1 MSNEQS
7 KNTKYFIHSFIGIL
21 LMFGFG
27 FIPPF
32 EPLTPLGMK
41 YIGILLGLI
50 YLWSLVEM
58 LWPSILALV
67 AVVLTGQLSGA
78 AITPKAFGGD
88 TIILVILSLAVIYAL
103 TNTGMFNYVT
113 NYLLSRKCFQGRPWI
128 LSATLLL
135 TMYGLSALS
144 GGNMALLFLLWELV
158 YKIADQI
165 NMPRN
170 HAYCGAM
177 VMGIIMAYVAG
188 SACLP
193 FMPSYLFIV
202 GMFQNMTGMA
212 SIPLIKALVMNLSI
226 GVSMLMIYLLLIR
239 FVARINISLL
249 KDARL
254 DSLLETLPPMNR
266 RQKFSLFYLILF
278 VILLILPGTVNLFSQ
293 GPLAATLSNLGTI
306 GMCYLMFALLYI
318 IRIDGE
324 PILVF
329 RDVAHQIQWEAVAL
343 MAVIFSFSPLITAEG
358 TGVSQWLMNIVNP
371 LLGGHSPYVFTLIIF
386 FITLLLTNIA
396 NNTVVMVLM
405 ITIINV
411 YAPQMTLNLPIMA
424 FLMLFMSQTAFLLPA
439 SSIYG
444 ALVHSQ
450 AEIVSKRQLYIC
462 ALLTMLTALLV
473 MVLVAIP
480 LGNIL
485 L

>member
-1 MSNEQS
+1 MPAKLS
-7 KNTKYFIHSFIGIL
+7 KNTRYYIHSTIGIL

-27 FIPPF
+27 LLPPF

-67 AVVLTGQLSGA
+67 AVILTGQFSGA

-88 TIILVILSLAVIYAL
+88 TILLVILSLAVIYAL

-113 NYLLSRKCFQGRPWI
+113 NWLLSRKCFQGHPWI
-128 LSATLLL
+128 LSGTILV
-135 TMYGLSALS
+135 TMYFLAALS
-144 GGNMALLFLLWELV
+144 GGNMALLFLLWELI

-165 NMPRN
+165 GLPRT
-170 HAYCGAM
+170 HPYCGSMAM
-177 VMGIIMAYVAG
+177 GLIMTLVIG
-188 SACLP
+188 SCCLP
-193 FMPSYLFIV
+193 FMPTYLFVV

-212 SIPLIKALVMNLSI
+212 SIPMIKAVLMNLSI
-226 GVSMLMIYLLLIR
+226 GFSMILIYLLLIR
-239 FVARINISLL
+239 FILRIDVSKIKEAHLESLL
-249 KDARL
+249 Q
-254 DSLLETLPPMNR
+254 SLPPMNR
-266 RQKFSLFYLILF
+266 RQKFSMLYLVLFI
-278 VILLILPGTVNLFSQ
+278 VMLILPGTINLFSH
-293 GPLAATLSNLGTI
+293 GAFAAALANLGTI
-306 GMCYLMFALLYI
+306 GMCYLMFAILYI

-324 PILVF
+324 PILIF
-329 RDVAHQIQWEAVAL
+329 REVAHQIQWEAVSL

-358 TGVSQWLMNIVNP
+358 TGVSQWLMGLVNP
-371 LLGGHSPYVFTLIIF
+371 LLGGHTPYVFMLIVFLITLI
-386 FITLLLTNIA
+386 LTNFA

-411 YAPQMTLNLPIMA
+411 YAPQMSLNLPVMA

-439 SSIYG
+439 SSVYG
-444 ALVHSQ
+444 ALIHSQ
-450 AEIVSKRQLYIC
+450 AEIVSKRQLYIS
-462 ALLTMLTALLV
+462 AVMTMIAAFLTMILT
-473 MVLVAIP
+473 AIP
-480 LGNIL
+480 LGSIL

>member
-1 MSNEQS
+1 MSAKLS
-7 KNTKYFIHSFIGIL
+7 KNTKYFLHSTIGIL

-27 FIPPF
+27 LLPPF
-32 EPLTPLGMK
+32 EPLTPLGMQ

-67 AVVLTGQLSGA
+67 AVVLTGQFSGA

-88 TIILVILSLAVIYAL
+88 TILLVILSLAVIYAL

-113 NYLLSRKCFQGRPWI
+113 NWLLSRKCFQGRPWI
-128 LSATLLL
+128 LSGTVLI
-135 TMYGLSALS
+135 TMYFLSALS
-144 GGNMALLFLLWELV
+144 GGNMALLFLLWELI

-165 NMPRN
+165 GLPRS
-170 HAYCGAM
+170 HPYCGSM

-202 GMFQNMTGMA
+202 GMFQSMTGMA
-212 SIPLIKALVMNLSI
+212 SIPLIKALLMNLVI
-226 GVSMLMIYLLLIR
+226 GFSLMFFYLLLIR
-239 FVARINISLL
+239 FVLRINVSPLKEARLESLL
-249 KDARL
+249 QA
-254 DSLLETLPPMNR
+254 LPPMNK
-266 RQKFSLFYLILF
+266 RQKFSLLYLVLF
-278 VILLILPGTVNLFSQ
+278 IVMLVLPGTINLFSH
-293 GPLAATLSNLGTI
+293 GALAAALANLGTI

-318 IRIDGE
+318 VRIDGE
-324 PILVF
+324 PILIF
-329 RDVAHQIQWEAVAL
+329 REVAHQIQWEAISL
-343 MAVIFSFSPLITAEG
+343 MAVIFAFSPLITAEG
-358 TGVSQWLMNIVNP
+358 TGVSQWLMGIVNP
-371 LLGGHSPYVFTLIIF
+371 LLGGHSPYIFMLLVFLITLI
-386 FITLLLTNIA
+386 LTNFA

-411 YAPQMTLNLPIMA
+411 YAPQMSLNLPIMA

-439 SSIYG
+439 SSVYG

-450 AEIVSKRQLYIC
+450 AEIVSKRQLYISALMTMTA
-462 ALLTMLTALLV
+462 ALLTMILT
-473 MVLVAIP
+473 AIP
-480 LGNIL
+480 LGSL
-485 L
+485 LF